1 MTWMAW
7 RQVRMPASV
16 YAAAVVLFVLVLAW
30 TGPQLA
36 DQFEADGLAQ
46 CALGKETATA
56 RTCGDLE
63 DTFLSEFS
71 LVDSLGG
78 VLTIVPGVV
87 GMFWGAP
94 LLAREYESRT
104 SQLAWTQSVS
114 RRRWLAVRLGVV
126 GGIAVAVTA
135 LYSLAFTW
143 WSGPRDRLGS
153 RIIPGAFEQR
163 GIVPIAYV
171 VFALLLGV
179 AVGAVVRR
187 VVPAAAVTLL
197 VLLVAVFSAQNW
209 VRPHLFDPDEIR
221 SPTYTFY
228 ADEPA
233 SRIAINN
240 GWLLSN
246 RTLDRDGN
254 VVSPAGELSDTR
266 AIEICGTTMAD
277 LMGGDGKRILDEC
290 GERLGLVDVAEVHP
304 ASRFWALQAAE
315 AAMFLGMAAVLGLFS
330 FWWIRRAS
338 G

>member
-7 RQVRMPASV
+7 RQVRIPAQV
-16 YAAAVVLFVLVLAW
+16 YAAAVVLFVVVLAW
-30 TGPQLA
+30 TGPQLV
-36 DQFEADGLAQ
+36 DRFETDGLAQ
-46 CALGKETATA
+46 CALGKETTGN

-63 DTFLSEFS
+63 DTFLSDFS
-71 LVDSLGG
+71 LFDSLGG
-78 VLTIVPGVV
+78 VLTILPAVV

-104 SQLAWTQSVS
+104 SQLAWTQSVT
-114 RRRWLAVRLGVV
+114 RTRWLAVRLAVV
-126 GGIAVAVTA
+126 GGIAVVLTAV
-135 LYSLAFTW
+135 YSLAFTW

-153 RIIPGAFEQR
+153 RISPPTFEQR

-171 VFALLLGV
+171 VFALVLGV
-179 AVGAVVRR
+179 AVGAVIRR
-187 VVPAAAVTLL
+187 VVPATAVTLL
-197 VLLVAVFSAQNW
+197 LLVVTVFGAQQW
-209 VRPHLFDPDEIR
+209 VRPHLLDPAEIR

-228 ADEPA
+228 ADEPP
-233 SRIAINN
+233 SRIAIDN

-254 VVSPAGELSDTR
+254 VVSPAGELADAR
-266 AIEICGTTMAD
+266 AAEICGFTMAD
-277 LMGGDGKRILDEC
+277 LVGEDGKRILDEC

-315 AAMFLGMAAVLGLFS
+315 AALFLGLAAVLGLFS
-330 FWWIRRAS
+330 FWWVRRAS